1 MKGRNRS
8 ATTEPPIQSGRWPR
22 RLLPD
27 WAGVLIIVGLLGLLF
42 LSAPHLPLADWVTAL
57 RAQADQLG
65 IWAPVLIIGL
75 FYLLSVAALPT
86 LLVVVASGATFGLWA
101 GFLGIWV
108 GYVLAAGTVWV
119 ASRWF
124 AGPLR
129 ARFVRL
135 HPRAERILGAVAHRG
150 GWLVFLTQLHPMSPN
165 GILNWLYRSAGID
178 ARHALAAISLG
189 RAPTLWL
196 YSALGAWSVE
206 GLTAEHGPGWW
217 FVSGLAAVA
226 VLFAIGWLVTRAL
239 GEASGG

>member
-1 MKGRNRS
+1 MKGRHHP
-8 ATTEPPIQSGRWPR
+8 ATQERLIQANDRPR
-22 RLLPD
+22 RFSSD
-27 WAGVLIIVGLLGLLF
+27 RIGVLVIAAVLGLAL
-42 LSAPHLPLADWVTAL
+42 LSAPHLPLGDWIAAL
-57 RAQADQLG
+57 RTQADQLG

-101 GFLGIWV
+101 GFFGIWI

-124 AGPLR
+124 TGPLR

-135 HPRAERILGAVAHRG
+135 HPGAERILAAVARRG

-165 GILNWLYRSAGID
+165 GILNWLYRSAGIE
-178 ARHALAAISLG
+178 ARHALAAIGLG

-206 GLTAEHGPGWW
+206 GLTAEHDPWWW

-239 GEASGG
+239 GEAAGD